1 MGGGTNLADDAN
13 LFRRTNTTR
22 NKAISNISAEP
33 FLCSIYIRAN
43 EKNNPYQCLSMW
55 CLMVE
60 TPSSLEY
67 NLPFFWDKHSYIL
80 KLVPFDW
87 LLL

>member
-22 NKAISNISAEP
+22 NKAISNICAEP

-60 TPSSLEY
+60 TQLHFKVGAIW
-67 NLPFFWDKHSYIL
+67 LIITL
-80 KLVPFDW
+80 KLCR
-87 LLL
+87 